1 MKKTIIYSF
10 ALLIASLFA
19 VKSNS
24 NILQENNEEVIME
37 NTNAS
42 KSQSIYDFTVK
53 NIDGKDVKL
62 SDYKV
67 KVILIVNVAS
77 KCGLTP
83 QYEGLEK
90 LYKQYKDKG
99 FVILGFPCNQFL
111 GQEPGENNE
120 IKQFC
125 SLTYDVSFPLFAK
138 IDVNGEHTAP
148 LYAYLKEKAPF
159 VGYPEKYKDFGAQ
172 IDAIHQKTGT
182 KYNEGN
188 NIRWNFGKFLIS
200 KDGKQIKR
208 FEPMVTPEEIA
219 KDVEEFLS
227 K

>member
-19 VKSNS
+19 VKSNA

-138 IDVNGEHTAP
+138 
-148 LYAYLKEKAPF
+148 
-159 VGYPEKYKDFGAQ
+159 
-172 IDAIHQKTGT
+172 
-182 KYNEGN
+182 
-188 NIRWNFGKFLIS
+188 
-200 KDGKQIKR
+200 
-208 FEPMVTPEEIA
+208 
-219 KDVEEFLS
+219 
-227 K
+227 